1 MWPATSISFTA
12 VDPTCFSAGPG
23 SLLLLLVLNL
33 LLCKNVAASPAC
45 AGGAA
50 NCRLSLQ
57 DLFTRAV
64 ALSDNIYKVA
74 EDTFRDFQKT
84 YATGQ
89 EFISRAINSCHTSSI
104 PTPADKDQALNTKSG
119 TLLSTVRGLLRSWE
133 DPLQH
138 LTTTVRD
145 MKEFPADLIRRVQEI
160 EYKTHQLREGM
171 EKIIKQ
177 VETGVVNNDIF
188 AAWSRLSSLQ
198 KGDKNSRLVGFYN
211 LFHCLR
217 RDTNKVDNFLKILKC
232 KLVHEGSC

>member
-1 MWPATSISFTA
+1 MTTTMDSKQSSWK
-12 VDPTCFSAGPG
+12 G

-84 YATGQ
+84 YSTGP

-104 PTPADKDQALNTKSG
+104 PTPADKDQALNTESG
-119 TLLSTVRGLLRSWE
+119 TLLNTVRGLLRSWE

-145 MKEFPADLIRRVQEI
+145 MKEFPADMIRRVQEI
-160 EYKTHQLREGM
+160 EYKTHQLQEGV

-177 VETGVVNNDIF
+177 VEPGVVNDDIF
-188 AAWSRLSSLQ
+188 AAWSGLSSLQ

-217 RDTNKVDNFLKILKC
+217 RDTNKVDNYLKILKC
-232 KLVHEGSC
+232 KVVHEGSC

>member
-1 MWPATSISFTA
+1 MTTTMDSKQSSWK
-12 VDPTCFSAGPG
+12 G

-64 ALSDNIYKVA
+64 ALSDYMFNIA
-74 EDTFRDFQKT
+74 QDTFRDFQQT
-84 YATGQ
+84 YATGR

-104 PTPADKDQALNTKSG
+104 PTPADKDQALNTESG
-119 TLLSTVRGLLRSWE
+119 TLLNMVRGLLHSWE

-145 MKEFPADLIRRVQEI
+145 MKEFPVDMIRRIQEI
-160 EYKTHQLREGM
+160 EYKTHQLQEGM

-177 VETGVVNNDIF
+177 VEPGVVNNDTF
-188 AAWSRLSSLQ
+188 AAWSGLSSLQ
-198 KGDKNSRLVGFYN
+198 EGEKNSRLIALYN
-211 LFHCLR
+211 LLHCLR
-217 RDTNKVDNFLKILKC
+217 RDTNKIDNFLKILKC
-232 KLVHEGSC
+232 KVVHEGSC

>member
-1 MWPATSISFTA
+1 MDSKQSSWK
-12 VDPTCFSAGPG
+12 G

-74 EDTFRDFQKT
+74 EDTFRGFQKT
-84 YATGQ
+84 YATGR
-89 EFISRAINSCHTSSI
+89 EFISRAINSCHTSTI
-104 PTPADKDQALNTKSG
+104 PTPADKDQALNTESG
-119 TLLSTVRGLLRSWE
+119 TLLNTVRGLLRSWE

-145 MKEFPADLIRRVQEI
+145 MKEFPADMIRRVQEI

-177 VETGVVNNDIF
+177 VEPGVINDDIF
-188 AAWSRLSSLQ
+188 AAWSGLSSLQ
-198 KGDKNSRLVGFYN
+198 KGDKNSHLVGFYN

-217 RDTNKVDNFLKILKC
+217 RDTNKVDNYLKILKC
-232 KLVHEGSC
+232 KVVHEGSC

>member
-1 MWPATSISFTA
+1 DHLKVGCVFVYT
-12 VDPTCFSAGPG
+12 G

-74 EDTFRDFQKT
+74 EDTFRGFQKT
-84 YATGQ
+84 YATGR
-89 EFISRAINSCHTSSI
+89 EFISRAINSCHTSTI
-104 PTPADKDQALNTKSG
+104 PTPADKDQALNTESG
-119 TLLSTVRGLLRSWE
+119 TLLNMVRGLLRSWE

-145 MKEFPADLIRRVQEI
+145 MKEFPADMIRRVQEI

-177 VETGVVNNDIF
+177 VEPGVVNNDIF
-188 AAWSRLSSLQ
+188 AAWSGLSSLQ

-217 RDTNKVDNFLKILKC
+217 RDTNKVDNYLKILKC
-232 KLVHEGSC
+232 KVVHEGSC

>member
-1 MWPATSISFTA
+1 MDSKQSSWK
-12 VDPTCFSAGPG
+12 G

-84 YATGQ
+84 YSTEP

-104 PTPADKDQALNTKSG
+104 PTPADKDQALNTENYILPTWLFFTSFNVMFSVIDQSG
-119 TLLSTVRGLLRSWE
+119 TLLNTVRGLLRSWE

-138 LTTTVRD
+138 LTTTVN
-145 MKEFPADLIRRVQEI
+145 P
-160 EYKTHQLREGM
+160 
-171 EKIIKQ
+171 
-177 VETGVVNNDIF
+177 GVVNEDIF
-188 AAWSRLSSLQ
+188 SAWSGLSSLQ

-217 RDTNKVDNFLKILKC
+217 RDTNKVDNYLKILKC
-232 KLVHEGSC
+232 KVVHEGSC

>member
-1 MWPATSISFTA
+1 MDSKQSSWK
-12 VDPTCFSAGPG
+12 G

-84 YATGQ
+84 YSTGP

-104 PTPADKDQALNTKSG
+104 PTPADKDQALNTESG
-119 TLLSTVRGLLRSWE
+119 TLLNTVRGLLRSWE

-145 MKEFPADLIRRVQEI
+145 MKEFPADMIRRVQEI
-160 EYKTHQLREGM
+160 EYKTHQLQEGV

-177 VETGVVNNDIF
+177 VEPGVVNDDIF
-188 AAWSRLSSLQ
+188 AAWSGLSSLQ

-217 RDTNKVDNFLKILKC
+217 RDTNKVDNYLKILKC
-232 KLVHEGSC
+232 KVVHEGSC

>member
-1 MWPATSISFTA
+1 MDSKQSSWK
-12 VDPTCFSAGPG
+12 G

-74 EDTFRDFQKT
+74 EDTFRDFQKK

-89 EFISRAINSCHTSSI
+89 EFISRAINSCHTSVI

-119 TLLSTVRGLLRSWE
+119 TLLNAVRGLLRSWE

-138 LTTTVRD
+138 LTTTERD
-145 MKEFPADLIRRVQEI
+145 MKEFPVDMIRRVQEI
-160 EYKTHQLREGM
+160 EYKTHQLREGV

-177 VETGVVNNDIF
+177 VEPGVVNDDIF
-188 AAWSRLSSLQ
+188 AAWSELSSLQ

-232 KLVHEGSC
+232 KIVHEGSC

>member
-1 MWPATSISFTA
+1 MDSKQSSWK
-12 VDPTCFSAGPG
+12 G

-84 YATGQ
+84 YATGR

-104 PTPADKDQALNTKSG
+104 PTPADKDQALNTESG
-119 TLLSTVRGLLRSWE
+119 TLLNMVRGLLRSWE

-145 MKEFPADLIRRVQEI
+145 MKEFPADMIRRVQEI

-177 VETGVVNNDIF
+177 VEPGVINDDIF
-188 AAWSRLSSLQ
+188 AAWSGLSSLQ
-198 KGDKNSRLVGFYN
+198 EGDKNSRLVGFYN

-217 RDTNKVDNFLKILKC
+217 RDTNKVDNYLKILKC
-232 KLVHEGSC
+232 KVVHEGSC

>member
-1 MWPATSISFTA
+1 GNIK
-12 VDPTCFSAGPG
+12 G

-84 YATGQ
+84 YSTGP

-104 PTPADKDQALNTKSG
+104 PTPADKDQALNTEVS
-119 TLLSTVRGLLRSWE
+119 LLRSWE

-145 MKEFPADLIRRVQEI
+145 MKEFPADMIRRVQEI
-160 EYKTHQLREGM
+160 EYKTHQLQEGV

-177 VETGVVNNDIF
+177 VEPGVVNDDIF
-188 AAWSRLSSLQ
+188 AAWSGLSSLQ

-217 RDTNKVDNFLKILKC
+217 RDTNKVDNYLKILKC
-232 KLVHEGSC
+232 KVVHEGSC

>member
-1 MWPATSISFTA
+1 MKCVPAMTTTMDSKQS
-12 VDPTCFSAGPG
+12 SWKG

-50 NCRLSLQ
+50 NCLLSLQ

-84 YATGQ
+84 YTTGP
-89 EFISRAINSCHTSSI
+89 EFISRTINSCHTSSI
-104 PTPADKDQALNTKSG
+104 PTPADKDQALNTESG
-119 TLLSTVRGLLRSWE
+119 TLLNMVRGLLRSWE

-145 MKEFPADLIRRVQEI
+145 MKEFPADMIRRVQEI
-160 EYKTHQLREGM
+160 EYKTHQL
-171 EKIIKQ
+171 
-177 VETGVVNNDIF
+177 
-188 AAWSRLSSLQ
+188 
-198 KGDKNSRLVGFYN
+198 
-211 LFHCLR
+211 
-217 RDTNKVDNFLKILKC
+217 
-232 KLVHEGSC
+232 

>member
-1 MWPATSISFTA
+1 DHLKVGCVFVYT
-12 VDPTCFSAGPG
+12 G

-89 EFISRAINSCHTSSI
+89 EFISRAINSCSTSSI
-104 PTPADKDQALNTKSG
+104 PTPVDKDQALNNKSG
-119 TLLSTVRGLLRSWE
+119 TLLNTVRGLLRSWE

-138 LTTTVRD
+138 LTTTVRA
-145 MKEFPADLIRRVQEI
+145 MKEFPADMIRRVQEI
-160 EYKTHQLREGM
+160 EYKTHQLQEGV

-177 VETGVVNNDIF
+177 VEPGVVNDDIF
-188 AAWSRLSSLQ
+188 TAWSGLLSLQ
-198 KGDKNSRLVGFYN
+198 KGDKNSHLVGFYN

>member
-1 MWPATSISFTA
+1 DHLKVGCVFVYT
-12 VDPTCFSAGPG
+12 G

-74 EDTFRDFQKT
+74 EDAFRDFQKT

-104 PTPADKDQALNTKSG
+104 PTPADKDQALNTEVSLNSLNKP
-119 TLLSTVRGLLRSWE
+119 VFSWE

-145 MKEFPADLIRRVQEI
+145 MKEFPADMIRRVQEI
-160 EYKTHQLREGM
+160 EYKTHQLREGV

-177 VETGVVNNDIF
+177 VEPGVVNDDIF
-188 AAWSRLSSLQ
+188 AAWSGLSSLQ
-198 KGDKNSRLVGFYN
+198 NGDKNSRLVGFYN

-232 KLVHEGSC
+232 KVVHEGSC

>member
-1 MWPATSISFTA
+1 
-12 VDPTCFSAGPG
+12 G

-74 EDTFRDFQKT
+74 EDTFRDFQQT
-84 YATGQ
+84 YATGR

-104 PTPADKDQALNTKSG
+104 PTPADKDQALNTESG
-119 TLLSTVRGLLRSWE
+119 TLLNTVQGLLRYWE

-145 MKEFPADLIRRVQEI
+145 MKEFPVDMIRRVQEI
-160 EYKTHQLREGM
+160 EYKTHQLREGV

-177 VETGVVNNDIF
+177 VEPGVVNDDIF
-188 AAWSRLSSLQ
+188 SAWSGRSSLQ
-198 KGDKNSRLVGFYN
+198 EGDKNSHLVGFYN

-232 KLVHEGSC
+232 KCLFQA

>member
-1 MWPATSISFTA
+1 MTTTLDSKQSSWK
-12 VDPTCFSAGPG
+12 G

-74 EDTFRDFQKT
+74 EDAFRDFQKT

-89 EFISRAINSCHTSSI
+89 EFISRAINSCHTSAI

-119 TLLSTVRGLLRSWE
+119 TLLNTVRGLLRSWE

-145 MKEFPADLIRRVQEI
+145 MKEFPVDMIRRVQEI
-160 EYKTHQLREGM
+160 EYKTHQLREGV

-177 VETGVVNNDIF
+177 VEPGVVNDDIF
-188 AAWSRLSSLQ
+188 AAWSGLSSLQ

-217 RDTNKVDNFLKILKC
+217 RDTNKVDNYLKILKC
-232 KLVHEGSC
+232 KVVHEGSC

>member
-1 MWPATSISFTA
+1 MTTTMDSKQSSWK
-12 VDPTCFSAGPG
+12 G

-89 EFISRAINSCHTSSI
+89 EFISRAINSCSTSSI
-104 PTPADKDQALNTKSG
+104 PTPVDKDQALN
-119 TLLSTVRGLLRSWE
+119 
-133 DPLQH
+133 
-138 LTTTVRD
+138 
-145 MKEFPADLIRRVQEI
+145 
-160 EYKTHQLREGM
+160 
-171 EKIIKQ
+171 
-177 VETGVVNNDIF
+177 
-188 AAWSRLSSLQ
+188 
-198 KGDKNSRLVGFYN
+198 
-211 LFHCLR
+211 
-217 RDTNKVDNFLKILKC
+217 NKVTLKPRFSTKTA
-232 KLVHEGSC
+232 EAAF

>member
-1 MWPATSISFTA
+1 PWSKQS
-12 VDPTCFSAGPG
+12 SWKG

-104 PTPADKDQALNTKSG
+104 PTPADKDQALNTKVS
-119 TLLSTVRGLLRSWE
+119 LLRSWE

-160 EYKTHQLREGM
+160 EYKTHQLREGV

>member
-1 MWPATSISFTA
+1 KEKSGSFWKR
-12 VDPTCFSAGPG
+12 

-74 EDTFRDFQKT
+74 EDTFRDFQQT
-84 YATGQ
+84 YATGR

-104 PTPADKDQALNTKSG
+104 PTPADKDQALNTEVS
-119 TLLSTVRGLLRSWE
+119 LLRYWE

-145 MKEFPADLIRRVQEI
+145 MKEFPVDMIRRVQEI
-160 EYKTHQLREGM
+160 EYKTHQLREGV

-177 VETGVVNNDIF
+177 VEPGVVNDDIF
-188 AAWSRLSSLQ
+188 SAWSGRSSLQ
-198 KGDKNSRLVGFYN
+198 EGDKNSHLVGFYN

-232 KLVHEGSC
+232 KVVHEGSC